1 MSYKHIKET
10 IGNRTRD
17 LRSCSAVPQTIA
29 LPRALMGLYN
39 QHVNIQAYYII
50 LSVYMLTILNPEF
63 FSITVVPSVDGDA
76 AKCVSDSDTITN
88 FRYQNLTAVSNLAI

>member
-1 MSYKHIKET
+1 
-10 IGNRTRD
+10 
-17 LRSCSAVPQTIA
+17 
-29 LPRALMGLYN
+29 MGLYN

-88 FRYQNLTAVSNLAI
+88 FRYQNLTAVSNLAIWINYQTNYQVLKISEAIVQNFNTTKFQTNSK